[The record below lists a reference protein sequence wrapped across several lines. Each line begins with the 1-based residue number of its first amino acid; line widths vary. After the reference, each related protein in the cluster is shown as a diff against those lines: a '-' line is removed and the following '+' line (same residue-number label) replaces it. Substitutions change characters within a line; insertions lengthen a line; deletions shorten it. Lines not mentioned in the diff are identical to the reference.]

1 MLELIASKPCPMAG
15 ISFSEEDEQLMRN
28 AEKEG
33 HIISTIIYF
42 HGNIETL
49 AGYDIGICINAEQ
62 FIFNNNILT
71 GIYEAHL
78 KGFDN
83 RLRAFIWTDDNMF
96 RGLVVD
102 VTDTE
107 ALDYASECYKEKRG
121 YL

>member
-1 MLELIASKPCPMAG
+1 MLELIASSPMAG
-15 ISFSEEDEQLMRN
+15 ISFSEEDEQLIRN

-33 HIISTIIYF
+33 HKISTISYF

-49 AGYDIGICINAEQ
+49 AGYDIGVCINAEQ

-71 GIYEAHL
+71 GSYEAHL

-83 RLRAFIWTDDNMF
+83 RLRAFIWTVDNMF
-96 RGLVVD
+96 RGLIVD
-102 VTDTE
+102 VTE
-107 ALDYASECYKEKRG
+107 ALDYASECYKEKRE

>member
-1 MLELIASKPCPMAG
+1 MLELITSKPCSMAG
-15 ISFSEEDEQLMRN
+15 ISFSEEDEQLIRN

-33 HIISTIIYF
+33 HKISTISYF

-49 AGYDIGICINAEQ
+49 AGYDIGVCINAEQ

-71 GIYEAHL
+71 GSYEAHL

-83 RLRAFIWTDDNMF
+83 RLRAFIWTVDNMF
-96 RGLVVD
+96 RELIVD
-102 VTDTE
+102 VTE
-107 ALDYASECYKEKRG
+107 AYASECYKEKRE